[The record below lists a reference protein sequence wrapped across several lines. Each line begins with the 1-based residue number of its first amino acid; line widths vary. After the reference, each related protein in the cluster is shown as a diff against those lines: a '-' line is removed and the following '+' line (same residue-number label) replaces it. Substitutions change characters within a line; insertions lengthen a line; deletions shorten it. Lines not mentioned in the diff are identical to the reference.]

1 MLTTDCGYVARG
13 LRGVGVVPAHDN
25 HLGVVDHVAGR
36 PGFSVPVRA
45 LPRFRI
51 PLLLSARGRK
61 DLRIVDRTDVDPVKR
76 G

>member
-1 MLTTDCGYVARG
+1 LLTTDCGYVARG

-25 HLGVVDHVAGR
+25 HLGVVDHVGGC
-36 PGFSVPVRA
+36 PGFSGPVRA

-51 PLLLSARGRK
+51 PLQLSARARK
-61 DLRIVDRTDVDPVKR
+61 DLRIVDRTDFNPVKR